1 MKKIT
6 IIGGGIIGMTLAVY
20 LDPTQYEVTVVDQH
34 IGQATSASAGII
46 SPWLSKR
53 RNKKWYQLAQDG
65 AAFFEKLV
73 KDFALDRRI
82 YAPSGTLILR
92 PEEELLALA
101 ALAESR
107 KKAAPEIGEIQLLNS
122 TQTKQALPLLKARPA
137 LSISGGGRLDGRA
150 YLLHIREIAKQRN
163 VQFIEGEAM
172 IQKHSG
178 SWDVLVNGQSLHSDI
193 LCLTAGPGIHGLLA
207 PLGYQV
213 DVRPQKGQLLSFA
226 TPFKTDDWPVAM
238 LAGEG
243 DLIPFANG
251 NILLGATHENDAKWD
266 LTPTQ
271 AAKQQLM
278 TGIHDFL
285 EEPNLLYQT
294 PLSFRV
300 GTRAYTSD
308 FAPFFGDVSGQ
319 GTLYTASGLGSS
331 GLTTGPYIGYLL
343 ASSFNQSGQQRADFS
358 QYSKPVSDYVRKISQ
373 SSH

>member
-20 LDPTQYEVTVVDQH
+20 LDHTQYEVTVIDQLT
-34 IGQATSASAGII
+34 GQATSASAGII

-73 KDFALDRRI
+73 KDFALDQTI

-92 PEEELLALA
+92 PEEELLT
-101 ALAESR
+101 LAELASTR
-107 KKAAPEIGEIQLLNS
+107 KETAPEIGDIKLLNGM
-122 TQTKQALPLLKARPA
+122 QTKKALPLLCAHPS

-150 YLLHIREIAKQRN
+150 YLLRLRALAEQKNVRFIAGVAR
-163 VQFIEGEAM
+163 
-172 IQKHSG
+172 IQKHTD
-178 SWDVLVNGQSLHSDI
+178 SWQVRVNQHNLLSDI
-193 LCLTAGPGIHGLLA
+193 LCITAGPGIAGLLA
-207 PLGYQV
+207 PLGYHV
-213 DVRPQKGQLLSFA
+213 NVRPQKGQLLSFS

-251 NILLGATHENDAKWD
+251 NILLGATHENDAQWD
-266 LTPTQ
+266 LTPTA
-271 AAKQQLM
+271 AAKEQL
-278 TGIHDFL
+278 TAGVRDFL
-285 EEPNLLYQT
+285 DDPSALFTT

-300 GTRAYTSD
+300 GTRAYTPD

-319 GTLYTASGLGSS
+319 GTLYAASGLGSS

-343 ASSFNQSGQQRADFS
+343 ACSFNHAAHEKDDFS
-358 QYSKPVSDYVRKISQ
+358 QYSKPVNEYVHLIP
-373 SSH
+373 